1 MPVTAITDLQRAA
14 LEALAAALDPGDF
27 VTTLTAHRDRAACLA
42 VTSRHAAIGE
52 DIYVA
57 DEWFW
62 WSWAERIAPVSDVTT
77 AAGKVA
83 TVLGAVPE
91 SARG

>member
-1 MPVTAITDLQRAA
+1 
-14 LEALAAALDPGDF
+14 
-27 VTTLTAHRDRAACLA
+27 
-42 VTSRHAAIGE
+42 
-52 DIYVA
+52 VA

>member
-1 MPVTAITDLQRAA
+1 MPPANQTMPGQAA

-27 VTTLTAHRDRAACLA
+27 VTTLTAFPDRAACLA
-42 VTSRHAAIGE
+42 VTSRHADIGE

>member
-1 MPVTAITDLQRAA
+1 MTAATDQHAA

-27 VTTLTAHRDRAACLA
+27 VTTLTAYHDRAACLA
-42 VTSRHAAIGE
+42 VTSLHAAIGE

-57 DEWFW
+57 DGWFW
-62 WSWAERIAPVSDVTT
+62 WSWAERIAPVAAVPT

-83 TVLGAVPE
+83 TVLGVVPE
-91 SARG
+91 SAHG